1 MPSPGGGN
9 HPRSHLPALGSR
21 SGSGQVERLSL
32 LLGYPFIQMRRL
44 RPREVRHLS
53 WEETELAPDQAKVGS
68 PRRHLT
74 AACTEPGEQG
84 TASREE
90 AAAIKP

>member
-1 MPSPGGGN
+1 
-9 HPRSHLPALGSR
+9 
-21 SGSGQVERLSL
+21 
-32 LLGYPFIQMRRL
+32 MRRL
-44 RPREVRHLS
+44 RPREVRHPS